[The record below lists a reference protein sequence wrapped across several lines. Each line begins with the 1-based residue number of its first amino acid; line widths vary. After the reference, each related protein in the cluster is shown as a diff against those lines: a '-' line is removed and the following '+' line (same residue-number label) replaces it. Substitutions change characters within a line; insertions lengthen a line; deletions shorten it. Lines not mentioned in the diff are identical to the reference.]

1 MRIKFICATIALSIT
16 STGGASAGEIV
27 CTKAPAQPTAEWNT
41 ACKDVINT
49 PTNPTIVINIA
60 TEGMSALGSNLSTML
75 SPGESTT
82 GITGIKIKIEKLID
96 QTEMK
101 TINSQGITRTMYC
114 NPKCTLGS
122 PMLQSNS
129 TGIDMGIP
137 LVVYD
142 GISEAL
148 IEAFGGE
155 NPFKKSQIIKLGI
168 SGYEE
173 IAKTI
178 NDPNIKKAMA
188 MPAEQLKQ
196 IKSQQRK
203 TQANSNDNSGGSTAG
218 GVAAEGR
225 HEEDHH
231 HHEEDHH
238 EEAAME

>member
-1 MRIKFICATIALSIT
+1 MDSQMKEQI
-16 STGGASAGEIV
+16 E
-27 CTKAPAQPTAEWNT
+27 
-41 ACKDVINT
+41 
-49 PTNPTIVINIA
+49 
-60 TEGMSALGSNLSTML
+60 NL
-75 SPGESTT
+75 EN
-82 GITGIKIKIEKLID
+82 KIKINPTK
-96 QTEMK
+96 MK

-114 NPKCTLGS
+114 KPKCTLGS

-196 IKSQQRK
+196 IKTQQRK
-203 TQANSNDNSGGSTAG
+203 TQANSNDNSGGSTAAG
-218 GVAAEGR
+218 GVAADGAAEGH

-231 HHEEDHH
+231 HHEEEDPGVAADDPGDHY
-238 EEAAME
+238 AS